1 MAFELYRIFL
11 LPLTG
16 ILRGNYHISNI
27 RLLQPLN
34 GMVYEKLKN
43 IYEEHFYIRIF
54 TNILLNSFLVG
65 RINHFSFEQIKNENP
80 LLFPPRRYYQ
90 QILLPHEQNN

>member
-1 MAFELYRIFL
+1 
-11 LPLTG
+11 
-16 ILRGNYHISNI
+16 
-27 RLLQPLN
+27 
-34 GMVYEKLKN
+34 MVYEKLKN

-65 RINHFSFEQIKNENP
+65 RINNFSFEQIKNENP

-90 QILLPHEQNN
+90 QILLPHEQNNRGLHTVPQLLVLVLVAVYK